1 MGYFSWKTC
10 DTKESIANTQ
20 AYHPNAGRPVYMLQ
34 PNGLP
39 NIEQYGYGGYGM
51 FGGIDAYE
59 WLAKMNLPESKLKE
73 INDGSE
79 KLRWEGIELDC
90 CEIYYDKSTK
100 KYYCYTDS
108 PLHPKIT
115 PVESPNFFSG
125 VGGMNLWKLSKEKK
139 LTKKTLFE
147 AFPKDF
153 KYPLK
158 FSFNKDARY
167 EDYPASKSCDKQGFF
182 Y

>member
-10 DTKESIANTQ
+10 DTKESIANIH
-20 AYHPNAGRPVYMLQ
+20 ADHPNAGRTVYMLQ
-34 PNGLP
+34 PNGMEP
-39 NIEQYGYGGYGM
+39 IEQNGYGGYGV
-51 FGGIDAYE
+51 FGKRDAFV
-59 WLAKMNLPESKLKE
+59 WLAKMNISEE
-73 INDGSE
+73 IISE
-79 KLRWEGIELDC
+79 IEDDIEGIRNLGINIDC
-90 CEIYYDKSTK
+90 CEIYYDKSK
-100 KYYCYTDS
+100 RKYYCYTNN

-115 PVESPNFFSG
+115 PVQSPNFINDD
-125 VGGMNLWKLSKEKK
+125 GGMNLWKLWKEGK
-139 LTKKTLFE
+139 LVRKTIFE

-167 EDYPASKSCDKQGFF
+167 EDYPASKSCRQQGFF